1 MLRGPTV
8 TPVSTATYRERLR
21 REGLTLAG
29 CGLAACAVLLAAAEG
44 ATDRAASTAGQM
56 LVVLTAMTIL
66 GLRSVRAGIRDAR
79 PVAAADAGTG
89 EPTPLWQL
97 PVIVAVL
104 AVAFGLLAGPD
115 AALRI
120 GGGSAIVGLV
130 QAVVLER
137 VVAAAE
143 RRTGRRHLR
152 VAGSRILRGSRL
164 AYLA

>member
-1 MLRGPTV
+1 MG
-8 TPVSTATYRERLR
+8 TPTYRERLR
-21 REGLTLAG
+21 HEGLTLAG
-29 CGLAACAVLLAAAEG
+29 CGLAACAVLLAAVEG
-44 ATDRAASTAGQM
+44 STDRVASTAGQL
-56 LVVLTAMTIL
+56 LVVLVAMTIL
-66 GLRSVRAGIRDAR
+66 GLRSVRAGVRDAE
-79 PVAAADAGTG
+79 PVAATDAGTG
-89 EPTPLWQL
+89 EPTPLWQI

-120 GGGSAIVGLV
+120 GGGCAVVGLV

-137 VVAAAE
+137 VVATAE

-164 AYLA
+164 AYVA